1 MEQTKLGSVKISGAG
16 TIAGG
21 RYDTVH
27 ISGSG
32 QAQGAIE
39 ANEIHISGSGKFAG
53 DVQAVTIKSSGS
65 ININGDVTAET
76 VKVSGSLHIHGDLNT
91 GLLNVP
97 GSSSI
102 DGEVKTREFHTSGS
116 TKVQGNVR
124 AEDMH
129 LSGSGHFYANV
140 EAAHFQAVCGL
151 TIDGLLNSDTADIV
165 LVGNAKIREIGGERI
180 TVLHHGGHQGTEGWE
195 LRSHAHTLTT
205 ETIEGDDIYLEAS
218 IAGIVRGR
226 RVVIGQY
233 CQIKTVEFSESL
245 QIDPTAT
252 VEQQTFTGVEPAP
265 EVARQR
271 TEPPEGW
278 AKQQAQQMSFTNG
291 FNIGKLANPVVGIL
305 VAAAAVIF
313 AFVVVG
319 LVLSIIVPIIGVV
332 LAGVALLLLIIFL
345 TLPILL
351 LIRLKRR

>member
-65 ININGDVTAET
+65 INITGNVTAET
-76 VKVSGSLHIHGDLNT
+76 IKVSGSLHIHGDLNT

-97 GSSSI
+97 GSSSV
-102 DGEVKTREFHTSGS
+102 DGEVKAREFHTSGS

-124 AEDMH
+124 ADDMH

-151 TIDGLLNSDTADIV
+151 TIDGLLNSDTAEIV
-165 LVGNAKIREIGGERI
+165 LVGNAKIREIGGEHI
-180 TVLHHGGHQGTEGWE
+180 TILHHGGHKSPGGWE
-195 LRSHAHTLTT
+195 LLAHPHTLTT
-205 ETIEGDDIYLEAS
+205 ETIEGDDIYLEAT
-218 IAGIVRGR
+218 IAGMVRGR
-226 RVVIGQY
+226 RVVIGPY
-233 CQIKTVEFSESL
+233 CHIKTVEFSESL

-252 VEQQTFTGVEPAP
+252 VEQETYTGPEPAP
-265 EVARQR
+265 EVARQH

-291 FNIGKLANPVVGIL
+291 FNIGKLAHPVVGIA
-305 VAAAAVIF
+305 VAVAVVIF
-313 AFVVVG
+313 ALVIVG
-319 LVLSIIVPIIGVV
+319 LVLSIVLPIITMVLTGV
-332 LAGVALLLLIIFL
+332 GILLLFL
-345 TLPILL
+345 FLALPILIL
-351 LIRLKRR
+351 LKLRRR